1 MKLFFTRKKWQQ
13 YRESLAGSLGF
24 VPTMGALHEGHL
36 KLVGQAKQS
45 HDAVVVSIF
54 VNPKQFNKQEDLLNY
69 PKTLFEDLLKLKKAG
84 VNAVFLPNLGE
95 VYPPNDNYVTA
106 LPGKFAAG
114 LEGDFRPGH
123 FEGVVNVVDRLFHW
137 INPHTAIF
145 GQKDLQQC
153 LVIQEFAAEK
163 YPNLKITTVA
173 TERELSGLAMS
184 SRNMRL
190 SNEGREK
197 AAAIFYVLNRL
208 KDFPRERDWA
218 ISYLAEK
225 GISTEYLQE
234 IDVHLSTADG
244 IMNKAWVFAGYLDG
258 IRLIDNVMYQSN

>member
-24 VPTMGALHEGHL
+24 VPTMGALHDGHL
-36 KLVGQAKQS
+36 KLVHQAKQH

-69 PKTLFEDLLKLKKAG
+69 PKTLFEDLVKLQNAG

-95 VYPPNDNYVTA
+95 VYPLNDNYVTA
-106 LPGKFAAG
+106 LPGKSAVG

-137 INPHTAIF
+137 INPHTAFF

-153 LVIQEFAAEK
+153 LVIQEFAAKK
-163 YPNLKITTVA
+163 YPNLNITTVS
-173 TERELSGLAMS
+173 TERESSGLAMS

-190 SNEGREK
+190 STEGREK

-218 ISYLAEK
+218 IAYLAEN

-234 IDVHLSTADG
+234 INLQLSTADG
-244 IMNKAWVFAGYLDG
+244 EMNRAWVFAGYLEG
-258 IRLIDNVMYQSN
+258 IRLIDNILFQG